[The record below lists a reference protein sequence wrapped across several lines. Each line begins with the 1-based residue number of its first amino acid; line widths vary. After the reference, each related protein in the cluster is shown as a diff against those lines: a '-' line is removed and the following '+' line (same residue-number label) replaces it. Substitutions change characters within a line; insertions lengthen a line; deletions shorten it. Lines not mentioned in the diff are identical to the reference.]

1 MSKQEL
7 YFITKK
13 GVFYRP
19 NCRGYTTFPELA
31 GLYDKDFALQYV
43 IDTPC
48 CEASPVSAHFSKV
61 GFIDER
67 IQGLKTVR
75 NAIAGTDECQNDMT
89 FSEALKLVKKGKKVT
104 RVAWDDGD
112 YLYLGQA
119 DGAYQTT
126 QKPVSVLIVRHN
138 GDDYYYA
145 YDSDFDLSTDLLA
158 DDWML
163 YEETPNEH

>member
-1 MSKQEL
+1 MSRLYMQPQTCGSVCPRCKIEVEFTAVHPLELERDCFLGSYICKCNSTLMMDYEVASQTVIARTYHDWLLHHKKQL
-7 YFITKK
+7 
-13 GVFYRP
+13 
-19 NCRGYTTFPELA
+19 
-31 GLYDKDFALQYV
+31 
-43 IDTPC
+43 
-48 CEASPVSAHFSKV
+48 S
-61 GFIDER
+61 
-67 IQGLKTVR
+67 
-75 NAIAGTDECQNDMT
+75 

-163 YEETPNEH
+163 YEETPSEH